1 MKRSVVAA
9 VLVLGSALAGCSPM
23 SPEGG
28 ADTDGTSDSSAVTTA
43 TTYVGI
49 QDFGGSI
56 YEGAWYDI
64 NSKLT
69 SEFNAVCGDTFC
81 EGDFSNLTS
90 GTFSCAVTSKAG
102 DVSDCVWTFFGSL
115 ASVDPATSAITVDA
129 PTFQCHVHPKTTA
142 KKLVGLLSTSSDA
155 IHETL
160 PGTTGSIY
168 DELVDCFQHPIGA
181 TPISFPHS
189 DAPTYV
195 EASDYYA
202 TAANQAKWAKAKQN
216 LVDGFNNICGDTFC
230 GSDYSDLQ
238 SLQFVCSVTKS
249 TGNVKA
255 CEWIF
260 GGSSHWVVSNQKSV
274 QIDAKTWSCPVPVK
288 GTMSQL
294 VTTLT
299 STTDTT
305 DPIHRPLPGETT
317 SAYDA
322 LGGCLP

>member
-1 MKRSVVAA
+1 MKPSLAA
-9 VLVLGSALAGCSPM
+9 VLVLGSTLAGCDV
-23 SPEGG
+23 GG
-28 ADTDGTSDSSAVTTA
+28 AGSDESAATA
-43 TTYVGI
+43 TQYVGI
-49 QDFGGSI
+49 GEFAGSA
-56 YEGAWYDI
+56 YESAWYDI
-64 NSKLT
+64 NHKLT
-69 SEFNAVCGDTFC
+69 DEFNAACGDTFC

-115 ASVDPATSAITVDA
+115 ESIDPKTSAITVDA

-142 KKLVGLLSTSSDA
+142 KKLVALLSGSTDA
-155 IHETL
+155 LHEPL

-181 TPISFPHS
+181 TPISFPQS
-189 DAPTYV
+189 SAPTYV
-195 EASDYYA
+195 EASDYY
-202 TAANQAKWAKAKQN
+202 TTSANKAKWQLAKQN

-230 GSDYSDLQ
+230 SSDYSDLQ
-238 SLQFVCSVTKS
+238 SLSFVCSVTKS
-249 TGNVKA
+249 TGNVKS

-260 GGSSHWVVSNQKSV
+260 GGSSHWVTANQKSV

-294 VTTLT
+294 VATLT
-299 STTDTT
+299 STSNPQK
-305 DPIHRPLPGETT
+305 PIDRPLPGQTT